1 MSNTGI
7 AKKNQ
12 YLVKRRMYYYSTMK
26 THGFVSSI
34 NDWYID
40 QTSFYSFTYVQV
52 SLSYKKFNENVLSL
66 FFYKMNYY
74 YILL

>member
-26 THGFVSSI
+26 THGFVNSI
-34 NDWYID
+34 NDWCTD

-52 SLSYKKFNENVLSL
+52 SLSYKKFNENVLS
-66 FFYKMNYY
+66 FFYKINYY
-74 YILL
+74 YLLF